1 MYVYHLDEI
10 DILLTDITCEEEV
23 AEAVEL
29 RGGDAVSSD
38 WLMDV
43 SFSYIFHNEYRFYI
57 SIKAMITGEIVDPEA
72 GPHYM
77 YDLIRE

>member
-29 RGGDAVSSD
+29 IGGDAVSSE

-43 SFSYIFHNEYRFYI
+43 CFSYIF
-57 SIKAMITGEIVDPEA
+57 S
-72 GPHYM
+72 
-77 YDLIRE
+77 